1 MKAEAVIRKLA
12 TEGKTLAT
20 AESCTGGLLGALLTE
35 VSGASRVY
43 LGGVVSYAYSVKE
56 SLLGVDSALLAE
68 KGAVCE
74 EVALQMAEGVRR
86 TLGADYA
93 LSVTGNAGPGTDEKN
108 PRVGEIFVACADAAG
123 SRCLRL
129 WCEGNRQ
136 ENRLAACEAA
146 FSLILREEG
155 SGVDDCL

>member
-12 TEGKTLAT
+12 AEGKTLAT

-35 VSGASRVY
+35 VSGASQVY

-56 SLLGVDSALLAE
+56 TLLGVDSALLAE

-86 TLGADYA
+86 ILGADYA

-108 PRVGEIFVACADAAG
+108 PRVGEIFVACADGAG

-129 WCEGNRQ
+129 QCEGDRQ

-146 FSLILREEG
+146 LTML
-155 SGVDDCL
+155 L

>member
-1 MKAEAVIRKLA
+1 MKAESLIRQLA
-12 TEGKTLAT
+12 SEGKTLST

-35 VSGASRVY
+35 VSGASQVY

-56 SLLGVDSALLAE
+56 ALLGVDSALLTE

-74 EVALQMAEGVRR
+74 EVAVQMAEGVRR
-86 TLGADYA
+86 ALGADFA

-108 PRVGEIFVACADAAG
+108 PKVGEIFVACADATG

-129 WCEGNRQ
+129 QCNGSRQ
-136 ENRLAACEAA
+136 ENRLTACDAAI
-146 FSLILREEG
+146 SLL
-155 SGVDDCL
+155 LNTLK

>member
-1 MKAEAVIRKLA
+1 MKAEAVIRKLV

-56 SLLGVDSALLAE
+56 SLLGVDSTLLAE

-86 TLGADYA
+86 ALGADCA

-129 WCEGNRQ
+129 QCEGNRQ

-146 FSLILREEG
+146 LSLLLNG
-155 SGVDDCL
+155 